1 MTDTLVFY
9 EGQPRGAWDVINE
22 LKAALAEARAS
33 RERLRIVLA
42 AIDDS
47 DLDIVTFDTM
57 WALLLPA
64 DLEPYK

>member
-1 MTDTLVFY
+1 MSDELS
-9 EGQPRGAWDVINE
+9 QRARAMGARIAE
-22 LKAALAEARAS
+22 LESELAEARAS